1 MMNKIDIAPEYML
14 LDEAAAYLRTTTKKI
29 AMYRKHGLLKAGKL
43 GKSYIYRRE
52 WLDSFANQWAGYDLS
67 NESKIINA
75 IAEKSWRAKHGRN

>member
-1 MMNKIDIAPEYML
+1 MPDYML
-14 LDEAAAYLRTTTKKI
+14 LDDAAAYLRTTTKKI

-52 WLDSFANQWAGYDLS
+52 WLNDFMDEWAGYDLS

-75 IAEKSWRAKHGRN
+75 IAEKDCRRKNMHRRN